1 MSIKTE
7 YSKTELASL
16 LKLAHDQIK
25 SRDEII
31 GSMHINISNL
41 QGNANALQV
50 ELNKL
55 KQERWAVRKLEE
67 HVPKDCSTL

>member
-50 ELNKL
+50 ELIKL
-55 KQERWAVRKLEE
+55 KQEQWEVRKIGEPEKLGL
-67 HVPKDCSTL
+67 TRL